1 MTQDMMYKTED
12 GQTFDMERFSKF
24 IDNRKKVLEELVTLH
39 ENLGNEDKA
48 QVFKCKLMEMENV
61 SCMMNLCR
69 KETEMHWFVDGT
81 DTGLCEDATAEEF
94 IAYLQEH
101 ISYQWRDNIVRF
113 TCERY
118 DNPDDARDRLW
129 DALVEDD
136 PMEDLV
142 ELVMDDIRAL
152 RKAEVD
158 AKDSYGDN
166 YFIQLG
172 EVDA

>member
-12 GQTFDMERFSKF
+12 GQIFDMERFSKF
-24 IDNRKKVLEELVTLH
+24 IDTRKKVLEELVTLN
-39 ENLGNEDKA
+39 EGLGNWNSTQMYRGRLVEIADI
-48 QVFKCKLMEMENV
+48 
-61 SCMMNLCR
+61 SRMMNLCR
-69 KETEMHWFVDGT
+69 KETEVHWFVDGS

-101 ISYQWRDNIVRF
+101 ISYQWRDSIVRF
-113 TCERY
+113 ACERY

-129 DALVEDD
+129 DALVKDN

-142 ELVMDDIRAL
+142 ELVMDDVRGL
-152 RKAEVD
+152 RKAGVD

-166 YFIQLG
+166 YFIQLR
-172 EVDA
+172 EVE

>member
-69 KETEMHWFVDGT
+69 KETEVHWFVDGS
-81 DTGLCEDATAEEF
+81 DTGMCEDATAEEF

-101 ISYQWRDNIVRF
+101 ISYQWRDNIIRF

-129 DALVEDD
+129 DALVKDN

-152 RKAEVD
+152 RKAGVD

-166 YFIQLG
+166 YFIQLR
-172 EVDA
+172 EVEE